1 MTFVLCLECEIV
13 TLEWT
18 VVVFIQEKLKVF
30 EVQSLMQ
37 TSFPVLVFFLQ
48 FYKYRITHTSIAL
61 SACNVIIVLVERPD
75 DLLSILT
82 KLLFNKVN
90 ISGAIYVIHFQYISV
105 IPWL

>member
-48 FYKYRITHTSIAL
+48 FYKYRITLTSMAL
-61 SACNVIIVLVERPD
+61 SACNVITVLVERPD
-75 DLLSILT
+75 ELLSILT

-90 ISGAIYVIHFQYISV
+90 ISGAIYVIHFPCISV